1 MLIKLSWNC
10 PSLEN
15 GLAYGLPGT
24 KETKQ
29 RKRDKR
35 KEISY
40 RNSIQGQQKRNNI
53 LRTKEQ
59 IQHWERKKR
68 KKPDRN
74 SIYNERIDTTFR
86 TKKDATFRMEE
97 KIQHLE
103 WKKRFII

>member
-1 MLIKLSWNC
+1 
-10 PSLEN
+10 LEN

-59 IQHWERKKR
+59 IQH
-68 KKPDRN
+68 
-74 SIYNERIDTTFR
+74 
-86 TKKDATFRMEE
+86 
-97 KIQHLE
+97 
-103 WKKRFII
+103 